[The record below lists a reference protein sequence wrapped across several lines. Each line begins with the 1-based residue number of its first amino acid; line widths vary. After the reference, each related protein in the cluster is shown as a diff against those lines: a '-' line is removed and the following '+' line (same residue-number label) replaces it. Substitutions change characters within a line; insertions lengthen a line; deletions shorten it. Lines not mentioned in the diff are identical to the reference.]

1 MFTWFHKIKSGFL
14 SSSVIFGSVKLLSV
28 GYDYFC
34 VFRNDVRTEK
44 KKRCNHHLEM
54 KDLRMGFKIRWLHT
68 WCLYVEVISAA
79 GTSCQLGLGCV
90 IHVLTL
96 EEE

>member
-34 VFRNDVRTEK
+34 VFRNDMRTEK
-44 KKRCNHHLEM
+44 KK
-54 KDLRMGFKIRWLHT
+54 
-68 WCLYVEVISAA
+68 V
-79 GTSCQLGLGCV
+79 
-90 IHVLTL
+90 
-96 EEE
+96 